1 MLNLPGL
8 DIDIQAEIA
17 RYKEYAEKIRP
28 LVVDSVAWLTGTL
41 IFPKRSRPVFIQP
54 DK

>member
-8 DIDIQAEIA
+8 DIDIEAEIA

-28 LVVDSVAWLTGTL
+28 LVVDSVAWLSGMY
-41 IFPKRSRPVFIQP
+41 IFPKRLKPVFIQA
-54 DK
+54 DE